1 MQTIILSAALV
12 LTGIVA
18 GLYVSTTIH
27 DHRIADLSAAEY
39 TAMHQMRDKTFGVVM
54 PPFRLVTLAL
64 TVVAAF
70 VTTTGLPRWLAIV
83 AAVLIVADIVLTV
96 KLQVPLNGQVQSWS
110 ASTIPA
116 YWTEVRDRWAF
127 GHNIRLLIGLA
138 SYICVVAVAVL
149 TLSA

>member
-1 MQTIILSAALV
+1 MTVIILSAALV

-27 DHRIADLSAAEY
+27 DHRVAELSAGEY
-39 TAMHQMRDKTFGVVM
+39 TATHQMRDKTFRVVM

-70 VTTTGLPRWLAIV
+70 VATAGLPRWLAI
-83 AAVLIVADIVLTV
+83 AAAALIVADIVLTV
-96 KLQVPLNGQVQSWS
+96 KLQVPLNEQVQSWS

-116 YWTEVRDRWAF
+116 HWTEVRDRWAA
-127 GHNIRLLIGLA
+127 HHSMRLLIGLA
-138 SYICVVAVAVL
+138 SYICVVAATVL
-149 TLSA
+149 TLAA